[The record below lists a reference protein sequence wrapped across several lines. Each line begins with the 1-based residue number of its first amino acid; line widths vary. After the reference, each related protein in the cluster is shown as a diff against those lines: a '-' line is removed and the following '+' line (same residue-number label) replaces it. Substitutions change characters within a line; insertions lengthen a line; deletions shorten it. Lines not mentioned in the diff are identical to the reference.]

1 MATLNQ
7 FKSENKFCFNKHADT
22 KIKIQKKIMPFK
34 NVKNQNKKYLGE
46 N

>member
-22 KIKIQKKIMPFK
+22 KIKIKKMPFK